1 MTSEATAL
9 ANKRNFSLSQQGMT
23 LIEIMLSIVILG
35 IIGVSFTG
43 FFTQSA
49 RTTSHSEQMMDA
61 MYIAQ
66 TCMEEIINESFEKCR
81 DIDIKETGPQRT
93 TIVENSYSYYVKTAI
108 EKQGELKNV
117 VIKVYKDHEAEK
129 SNEQNPLA
137 QMETLIE

>member
-1 MTSEATAL
+1 MK
-9 ANKRNFSLSQQGMT
+9 KRNFSLSQQGMT

-35 IIGVSFTG
+35 IIAVSFTG

-49 RTTSHSEQMMDA
+49 RTTNHSEQMMDA

-81 DIDIKETGPQRT
+81 GIDIKKTGPQRT
-93 TIVENSYSYYVKTAI
+93 TIIENHYSYYIKTAI
-108 EKQGELKNV
+108 EKQGELRNV